1 MAKGKTY
8 EVHAVGKRKTSIA
21 RVYLAKGN
29 GSITVNKRK
38 FEDYFPNAIHR
49 LVIEQPLK
57 LLGNQGKYDFTIN
70 VVGGGN
76 TGQAGAIRLGISRA
90 LQLLDASNRPEL
102 KKAGFLTR
110 DARKVERKKYGQAG
124 ARRSFQFSKR

>member
-8 EVHAVGKRKTSIA
+8 ESHAVGKRKTSIA
-21 RVYLAKGN
+21 RVYVANGN
-29 GSITVNKRK
+29 GKITVNKRG
-38 FEDYFPNAIHR
+38 FEEYFPNGIHR

-57 LLGNQGKYDFTIN
+57 LVNLAGKYDLTIN
-70 VVGGGN
+70 VIGGGN
-76 TGQAGAIRLGISRA
+76 TGQAGAIRLGIARV
-90 LQLLDASNRPEL
+90 LEKLDPSLRPTL